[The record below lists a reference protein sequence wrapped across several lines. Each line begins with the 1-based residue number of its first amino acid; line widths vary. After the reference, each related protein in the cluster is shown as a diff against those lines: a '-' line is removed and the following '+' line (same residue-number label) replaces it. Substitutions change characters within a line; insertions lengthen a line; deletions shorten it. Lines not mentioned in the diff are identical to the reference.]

1 MQVSFYLI
9 FIITNNTFQIT
20 SLDTIPDSTVVSL
33 CFKGNDL
40 YLSYRNRRIA
50 RHTNPVLVLP

>member
-9 FIITNNTFQIT
+9 FIITSNTFQIT
-20 SLDTIPDSTVVSL
+20 SLDTIPDSTVVGL

-40 YLSYRNRRIA
+40 FLSYRNRKIEKWK
-50 RHTNPVLVLP
+50 TFN